1 MPDASSLSRIRSS
14 RLSVRASPVELERWN
29 NAAQALGHATTAA
42 WVRSLMH
49 DAEVSQRSGGDIGAE
64 IRSLRG
70 ELSRIG
76 NNLNQLAHMA
86 HLGDAAA
93 CADTLQH
100 IDRLKDQTD
109 RLLKTLRPV
118 RIRRVKLP
126 SHSVSVH
133 LVH

>member
-1 MPDASSLSRIRSS
+1 MPDASSPFRIRSS
-14 RLSVRASPVELERWN
+14 RLSVRASPDELERWN
-29 NAAQALGHATTAA
+29 NAAHVLGHVSTAQ
-42 WVRSLMH
+42 WVRSLLH
-49 DAEVSQRSGGDIGAE
+49 DAEVSQRSGGDVSSE

-76 NNLNQLAHMA
+76 NNLNQLAHMG

-100 IDRLKDQTD
+100 INRLKDRTD
-109 RLLKTLRPV
+109 SLLKTLRPA

-126 SHSVSVH
+126 CHSVHVH

>member
-1 MPDASSLSRIRSS
+1 MPIASSPSRIRSS
-14 RLSVRASPVELERWN
+14 RLSVQASPVELERWN
-29 NAAQALGHATTAA
+29 NAAHALGHATTAA
-42 WVRSLMH
+42 WVRSLLH
-49 DAEVSQRSGGDIGAE
+49 DAEVSQRSGKDVGSE

-86 HLGDAAA
+86 HLSDAAA

-100 IDRLKDQTD
+100 IDRLKDRTD
-109 RLLKTLRPV
+109 SLLKTLRPV
-118 RIRRVKLP
+118 RIRRDKTP
-126 SHSVSVH
+126 SHSVLMH

>member
-1 MPDASSLSRIRSS
+1 MPIAPSPSHIRSS

-29 NAAQALGHATTAA
+29 NAARALGYVTTAG
-42 WVRSLMH
+42 WVRALLH
-49 DAEVSQRSGGDIGAE
+49 DAEVSHRSGGDIGSE
-64 IRSLRG
+64 LRSLRS

-86 HLGDAAA
+86 HLGDAVA
-93 CADTLQH
+93 CADTLEH
-100 IDRLKDQTD
+100 IDRLKDRTD
-109 RLLKTLRPV
+109 SLLKTLRPA

-126 SHSVSVH
+126 SHSVPVH

>member
-1 MPDASSLSRIRSS
+1 MPDASSPSRIRSS
-14 RLSVRASPVELERWN
+14 RLSVRASPDELERWN
-29 NAAQALGHATTAA
+29 NAAQALGHVTTAA

-49 DAEVSQRSGGDIGAE
+49 DAEFSHHSGRDVGSE

-86 HLGDAAA
+86 HLGDAVA
-93 CADTLQH
+93 CADTLEH
-100 IDRLKDQTD
+100 IERLKDRTD
-109 RLLKTLRPV
+109 TLLKTLRPA
-118 RIRRVKLP
+118 RLRRVKLP
-126 SHSVSVH
+126 SHSVPVH

>member
-1 MPDASSLSRIRSS
+1 MPTVPSPSHIRSS
-14 RLSVRASPVELERWN
+14 RLSVRASPDETERWN
-29 NAAQALGHATTAA
+29 NAAHARGHATTAA
-42 WVRSLMH
+42 WVRTLLH
-49 DAEVSQRSGGDIGAE
+49 DAEVSHRFGGDVGAE
-64 IRSLRG
+64 IRGLRG

-93 CADTLQH
+93 CADTLEH
-100 IDRLKDQTD
+100 IDRLKDRTD
-109 RLLKTLRPV
+109 SLLKTLRPA

-126 SHSVSVH
+126 SHSAPVH